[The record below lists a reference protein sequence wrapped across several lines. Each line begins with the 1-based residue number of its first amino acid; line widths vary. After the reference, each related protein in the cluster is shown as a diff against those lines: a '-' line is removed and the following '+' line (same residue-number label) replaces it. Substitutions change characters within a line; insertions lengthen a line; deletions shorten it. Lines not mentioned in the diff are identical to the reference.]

1 MRGACGSSGCF
12 WSRGDLL
19 RDLVGL
25 TWGVGIPQGLRAAP
39 CSPSL
44 PQPCRVSRG
53 LCRHLAVPCP
63 SVPPR
68 RWSWVCLFGVSQPE
82 AYRGVWTW
90 EKKNAKKRERSASIK
105 RSVQTDLSQDVRRQ
119 ENPARL
125 QVICPSQPMRQQEE
139 TASQP
144 RQCPARCL
152 CTPQIWEGGREDTRP
167 PCSGTGPLPTGGVS
181 LEVSQDGCPARL
193 PQGHQPACPAAR
205 AEERRGGAGIW

>member
-1 MRGACGSSGCF
+1 MCGHGK
-12 WSRGDLL
+12 
-19 RDLVGL
+19 
-25 TWGVGIPQGLRAAP
+25 
-39 CSPSL
+39 
-44 PQPCRVSRG
+44 
-53 LCRHLAVPCP
+53 
-63 SVPPR
+63 
-68 RWSWVCLFGVSQPE
+68 
-82 AYRGVWTW
+82 
-90 EKKNAKKRERSASIK
+90 KKNAKKRERSASIK
-105 RSVQTDLSQDVRRQ
+105 RGVQTDLSQDVRRQ

-205 AEERRGGAGIW
+205 AEERRGGAGIWWGQERKSVKPRLPGTARLIPRSQPHTPSTLILDCSDGCLGEGQAL

>member
-1 MRGACGSSGCF
+1 MQPQPPTALQGEQGALQAPGCP
-12 WSRGDLL
+12 L
-19 RDLVGL
+19 
-25 TWGVGIPQGLRAAP
+25 PLRATQAVE
-39 CSPSL
+39 L
-44 PQPCRVSRG
+44 GLFVWGFTARG
-53 LCRHLAVPCP
+53 L
-63 SVPPR
+63 PR
-68 RWSWVCLFGVSQPE
+68 CVDMGK
-82 AYRGVWTW
+82 
-90 EKKNAKKRERSASIK
+90 KKNAKKRERSASIK